1 MAVIDKDFVKSMFP
15 EWEKFCTIKDD
26 TLTADE
32 RLDNCIE
39 LAENEFAQ
47 YLPDVTDDDL
57 TDVQRR
63 HLLNLVRKQCFDL
76 RHGDSGFDNKPQI
89 VKDYEASIEWL
100 SRMVADTKISISA
113 KVRRFDGWFND
124 TGAETIV
131 NSND

>member
-1 MAVIDKDFVKSMFP
+1 MAVIDQDFVKSMFP

-26 TLTADE
+26 TLTAEE

-47 YLPDVTDDDL
+47 YLPDVTADDL
-57 TDVQRR
+57 TNIQRR

-76 RHGDSGFDNKPQI
+76 RHGDSGFENKPQI
-89 VKDYEASIEWL
+89 IKDYEASIEWL
-100 SRMVADTKISISA
+100 SKLTAATAISITA
-113 KVRRFDGWFND
+113 KPRRFGEWFNTSD
-124 TGAETIV
+124 DDLTV